1 MTFLNKTRTETFLC
15 LCLKSKK
22 TIDSLKLSIMK
33 HFVSLF
39 VWLFFCVVHGNAS
52 MTFVHPGAVNSK
64 HDLDFVKAKIKA
76 GEQPWKD
83 AFNEMKSFATG
94 GVSPLEYIDPRDN
107 TQSNISKVEGRKA
120 YANALCWYYTD
131 DTAYAKQAIAVLNA
145 WSTFKG
151 ITGIDDQK
159 MLHAGWIG
167 ALFGPAAE
175 IMRGY
180 SKWDTADIRKVVAM
194 FKRAYYPLLN
204 TASTWNGN
212 VDLTQIDALMNIAVF
227 CEDETEFKIG
237 LNRLKARN
245 PAYFYLESDNTISRS
260 ISGSNYPYS
269 WGFWNA
275 STNITDL
282 PTLWEDGLTQ
292 ESCRDNNHHSQF
304 ALASALHAAEVAWN
318 QGIDVYH
325 DNMQRYTTAMELMA
339 VQCLTGTM
347 QGTCKNNVTASD
359 LFDTWE
365 VGYNHYHNR
374 LGIKLPKTEQLIK
387 ERLRTEG
394 MSEWNIFFESL
405 THSDIV
411 DSIAIDSPT
420 VILTQPRSI
429 ALAKGAS
436 TTLSVSVFGR
446 RPLSYQWKKNDVII
460 PNEKSETLA
469 LTNISNSDSA
479 NYQVVITNTHDTIE
493 SSIAHVSIVEKKPY
507 KSSAIAIPGRLETEN
522 FDIGGEQISYHDIE
536 YTNQGSAYR
545 QNEGVDIEA
554 LTDNGNVDYAVAYT
568 VAGEWL
574 SYTIQVA
581 KTANY
586 FLTFRVASTS
596 NGSSIGLDV
605 DGDSLLSKVSIPKTN
620 GFAYW
625 KDVNIKN
632 IPLTAGT
639 HTMRLNIK
647 TGGCSINYIDFNE
660 KDPTVFAELIGLHY
674 FDISPNPCTNFVTLR
689 YDTNEEYTISVT
701 NILGEKIINSLPLHT
716 NTENEIN
723 ETLSQQNAGLYIF
736 SISKNGSFLESKI
749 VLKQ

>member
-1 MTFLNKTRTETFLC
+1 
-15 LCLKSKK
+15 
-22 TIDSLKLSIMK
+22 MK

-39 VWLFFCVVHGNAS
+39 VWLFFCVVHANAS

-83 AFNEMKSFATG
+83 AFNEMKGFATG
-94 GVSPLEYIDPRDN
+94 GVSPLEYIDPRNMGNSN
-107 TQSNISKVEGRKA
+107 TSKVEARKA

-131 DTAYAKQAIAVLNA
+131 DTTYAKQAIAVLNA

-151 ITGIDDQK
+151 FTGTDDQK

-194 FKRAYYPLLN
+194 FKRAYYPQLN

-227 CEDETEFKIG
+227 CEDETVFKMG
-237 LNRLKARN
+237 LDRLKARN
-245 PAYFYLESDNTISRS
+245 TAYFYLESDNQSSRS
-260 ISGSNYPYS
+260 IAGSNYPYS
-269 WGFWNA
+269 WGFWNP

-282 PTLWEDGLTQ
+282 PTLWENGLTQ

-304 ALASALHAAEVAWN
+304 ALASAMHAAEVAWN

-325 DNMQRYTTAMELMA
+325 DNLQRYTSAMELMA

-347 QGTCKNNVTASD
+347 QGTCKNNVTVTE

-374 LGIKLPKTEQLIK
+374 LGITLPKTEQLIK
-387 ERLRTEG
+387 KRIRTEG
-394 MSEWNIFFESL
+394 SSEWNIFFETL
-405 THSDIV
+405 THGDIV
-411 DSIAIDSPT
+411 DSISIDSPT
-420 VILTQPRSI
+420 VILSQPKSI

-436 TTLSVSVFGR
+436 TTLSVSAFGG
-446 RPLSYQWKKNDVII
+446 RPLSYQWKKNGVII
-460 PNEKSETLA
+460 PNEKSETLT
-469 LTNISNSDSA
+469 LKNIANSDSA
-479 NYQVVITNTHDTIE
+479 AYRVVITNTRDTIE
-493 SSIAHVSIVEKKPY
+493 SSIAQVSIVDKKPY
-507 KSSAIAIPGRLETEN
+507 KSSPIAIPGRLEAEN
-522 FDIGGEQISYHDIE
+522 FDIGGEQISYHDQE
-536 YTNQGSAYR
+536 YTNQGSSYR

-574 SYTIQVA
+574 SYTINVA
-581 KTANY
+581 KSINY

-596 NGSSIGLDV
+596 TGCNIGLDV
-605 DGDSLLSKVSIPKTN
+605 DGDSLLSNISIPKTN
-620 GFAYW
+620 SFAYW

-639 HTMRLNIK
+639 HNLRLNVK
-647 TGGCSINYIDFNE
+647 SGGFSINYIDF
-660 KDPTVFAELIGLHY
+660 KDSDPTVLTEISGISY
-674 FDISPNPCTNFVTLR
+674 FDVSPNPCSNVVFLKHNL
-689 YDTNEEYTISVT
+689 NEEYTISVT
-701 NILGEKIINSLPLHT
+701 NILGERIIHSLPLQA
-716 NTENEIN
+716 NTENIIN
-723 ETLSQQNAGLYIF
+723 ETLNQQNAGLYIF